1 MERCIDSEI
10 VMTID
15 DSKKRYILQ
24 VWWTEV
30 REEVGHV
37 TRNIVFLSIASLN
50 RPSLSPHSFR
60 SWSVVLSVRLSFKLL
75 SWSASILGPLEL
87 FVILHA
93 QKKVWKA

>member
-30 REEVGHV
+30 REEVGYV
-37 TRNIVFLSIASLN
+37 IRNIVFFIHIISKPTISSLT
-50 RPSLSPHSFR
+50 P
-60 SWSVVLSVRLSFKLL
+60 SVV
-75 SWSASILGPLEL
+75 GP
-87 FVILHA
+87 
-93 QKKVWKA
+93 